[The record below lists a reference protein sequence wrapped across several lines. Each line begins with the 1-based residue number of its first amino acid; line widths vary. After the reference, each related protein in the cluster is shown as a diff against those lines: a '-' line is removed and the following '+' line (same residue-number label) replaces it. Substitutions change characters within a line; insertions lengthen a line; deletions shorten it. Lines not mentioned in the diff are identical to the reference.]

1 MAKVKYEVG
10 DIVMIP
16 VSDDLFVFGRL
27 LQDASIAIYSFVS
40 QGLVDVFQLES
51 EEVLFD
57 PGVFDTNIANGEW
70 KIIGNIPFR
79 DADDSWPTPKYI
91 QDVINPNKYRV
102 YYKGD
107 MQPAKKQYVEGLEK
121 QVVYRPEELIKEIKN
136 RIVIS

>member
-40 QGLVDVFQLES
+40 QGLVDVFQLETK
-51 EEVLFD
+51 EVLFD

-79 DADDSWPTPKYI
+79 GADRKLANTK
-91 QDVINPNKYRV
+91 V
-102 YYKGD
+102 YSRCN
-107 MQPAKKQYVEGLEK
+107 Q
-121 QVVYRPEELIKEIKN
+121 
-136 RIVIS
+136 S

>member
-1 MAKVKYEVG
+1 MAKVKYKVG

-16 VSDDLFVFGRL
+16 VSDDMFAFGRL

-40 QGLVDVFQLES
+40 KGLVDVSRLES

-57 PGVFDTNIANGEW
+57 PGIFDTNIANGEW
-70 KIIGNIPFR
+70 KIIGNIPFH

-91 QDVINPNKYRV
+91 QDVINPDKYRL

-107 MQPAKKQYVEGLEK
+107 IQPAKKQDIEGLER
-121 QVVYRPEELIKEIKN
+121 QVLYRPEELIKEIKN